1 MSYKVIR
8 PFKDLSDPKQHDYA
22 VGDAFPREGY
32 DPTDTFTNGLLTG
45 ANSAG
50 SIFIAVADEES
61 EKQEVAEVGK
71 VSDTTEDTTE
81 DTAEATEDS
90 TLTEDAAEEENPSE
104 AEAAEEKTPAEE
116 ETETTEEEV
125 SAEKPKRKRAT
136 KKVEE

>member
-8 PFKDLSDPKQHDYA
+8 PFKDLSDPKKHDYS

-32 DPTDTFTNGLLTG
+32 DPTDVFTNGLLTG

-71 VSDTTEDTTE
+71 VSDTTEDT
-81 DTAEATEDS
+81 
-90 TLTEDAAEEENPSE
+90 AEEEAPSE
-104 AEAAEEKTPAEE
+104 AEAAEEENPAEE

>member
-8 PFKDLSDPKQHDYA
+8 PFKDLSDPKQHDYS

-32 DPTDTFTNGLLTG
+32 DPTDIFTNGLLTG

-50 SIFIAVADEES
+50 SIFIAVAEEL

-71 VSDTTEDTTE
+71 VPDTTE

-90 TLTEDAAEEENPSE
+90 TLTEDAAEEETPSE
-104 AEAAEEKTPAEE
+104 AEAAEEENPAGE

>member
-8 PFKDLSDPKQHDYA
+8 PFKDLSDPKKHDYS

-71 VSDTTEDTTE
+71 VSDTTE
-81 DTAEATEDS
+81 ATEDS
-90 TLTEDAAEEENPSE
+90 TLTEDAAEEETPSE
-104 AEAAEEKTPAEE
+104 AEAAEEETSAEE

>member
-1 MSYKVIR
+1 MSYNVIR

-71 VSDTTEDTTE
+71 VSDTTEDT
-81 DTAEATEDS
+81 AEATEDS
-90 TLTEDAAEEENPSE
+90 TLTE
-104 AEAAEEKTPAEE
+104 EAA
-116 ETETTEEEV
+116 EEEV